1 MSAGA
6 FRHVALAGFSL
17 LELNLVLGIIALL
30 GVLGAASAPPC
41 RPALAAVQGELRAGV
56 EQAFL
61 LARARDRSV
70 RVALGGHGPAC
81 RDGHRGCGEVLA
93 LTLPPGVRWGLPGDV
108 PLPPGMEATRRA
120 QHTGQAHPCL
130 TVSPGRSAEAGAW
143 FLTDGRDAVCLRL
156 SDRGQVTLLR
166 WRHRPGRWERG

>member
-1 MSAGA
+1 MS
-6 FRHVALAGFSL
+6 RGFSL
-17 LELNLVLGIIALL
+17 VELVLALGLATLL
-30 GVLGAASAPPC
+30 GVLGVAF
-41 RPALAAVQGELRAGV
+41 RPQGSPGLAAAAGELRAAV

-156 SDRGQVTLLR
+156 SPFGELSLLR
-166 WRHRPGRWERG
+166 WSRRTRQWRRA